1 MIISW
6 FIINCKSF
14 FANVDYSNK
23 ASVLKRWRPAGWVLR
38 GWQVSGGSVDGRVFF
53 CCPLRR
59 PARLAPFRSY
69 QRLAPPAISTFI
81 SRIGARWTRRST
93 AATAVISS
101 GKILPQFSNGWL
113 AVMRSER
120 RSYRTEMSSK
130 STLVSAWSLRT
141 VVKSSRI
148 TR

>member
-1 MIISW
+1 MVLCRTQGFFYKFLIVATRPRSW
-6 FIINCKSF
+6 NGCGPRAGCAAGRK
-14 FANVDYSNK
+14 Y
-23 ASVLKRWRPAGWVLR
+23 PAV
-38 GWQVSGGSVDGRVFF
+38 GSVQSMAVFF
-53 CCPLRR
+53 FCYALLRQ
-59 PARLAPFRSY
+59 ARLALLRSY